1 MKRKLN
7 KADGKG
13 NAQIKRS
20 YSGGNATYKKSGQ
33 THGSRYGQN
42 PRTGK
47 KRK

>member
-1 MKRKLN
+1 MGRKLN

-33 THGSRYGQN
+33 TQGSRYGQN
-42 PRTGK
+42 PR
-47 KRK
+47 KRKR